1 MTPVKIAL
9 VLGTRPEAVK
19 LAPVYREL
27 KRRGQRFEVEVIAT
41 AQHRDML
48 DQMLRALDMPA
59 DVDLNIMQ
67 AEQTLAEITTRAL
80 TALQETFAQRGPDM
94 VLVQGDTA
102 TAFAGALA
110 AYYEKIP
117 VGHVEAG
124 LRTADKYSPFPE
136 EMFRRMV
143 GVMADVHFPATRR
156 ALHNL
161 LGEGV
166 SVEDIFLTGNPVVD
180 ALQEVLSRGTGLAG
194 TDLHWVDG
202 IEGRVCLVTAHR
214 RESLGVPL
222 TQVFMAVKQLAEQF
236 TDLNVIFPVHRNPK
250 VRKAAEE
257 ILGAAERVVLCD
269 PVDYLTFVPLMARA
283 DIIITD
289 SGGVQE
295 EAPAVGVPVVVVRE
309 TTERPEGVQA
319 GVARLAGTRTET
331 IVAEVSRL
339 LSNPAEYQ
347 RMASIGCPY
356 GDGRAAIRIC
366 DALEFTFGLR
376 DARPPDFE
384 WEPAE

>member
-27 KRRGQRFEVEVIAT
+27 KRRHERFEVEVIAT

-59 DVDLNIMQ
+59 DVDLDLMQ
-67 AEQTLAEITTRAL
+67 PEQTLAGLTTRAL
-80 TALQETFAQRGPDM
+80 SALQETIAQRGPDM

-102 TAFAGALA
+102 TAFTGALA
-110 AYYEKIP
+110 AYYEKVP

-124 LRTADKYSPFPE
+124 LRTDDKYSPFPE

-143 GVMADVHFPATRR
+143 GVLGDVHFCATRR

-166 SVEDIFLTGNPVVD
+166 KIDDIYVTGNPVVD
-180 ALQEVLSRGTGLAG
+180 SLQDVLSRGSGLAG

-295 EAPAVGVPVVVVRE
+295 EAPAVGVPVIVVRD

-319 GVARLAGTRTET
+319 GVARLAGTRTES
-331 IVAEVSRL
+331 IVTEVSRL
-339 LSNPAEYQ
+339 LNNPAEYQ

-356 GDGRAAIRIC
+356 GDGRAAARIC

-376 DARPPDFE
+376 DVRPTDFE
-384 WEPAE
+384 WAPAD